1 MARSC
6 SIAKGL
12 YTSTKMLLPNIVQ
25 QQIHLLISQLY
36 NLFIFNGILN
46 CTQILKRDK
55 ILNSFVGYL
64 IKVVS
69 ILLILINDVLDLA
82 KIEADRI
89 ENE

>member
-1 MARSC
+1 
-6 SIAKGL
+6 
-12 YTSTKMLLPNIVQ
+12 MLLPNIVQ